1 MRHHQKG
8 RKFGRVRKVRT
19 GFMRSLAV
27 AFIRDEK
34 IQTTIAR
41 AKELRPYIE
50 KLITRGRNGDL
61 LAIRLITSRLGGNP
75 VAVKKL
81 VNDISPRYVGWP
93 GGYTRISKL
102 GNREGDGA
110 PMAVIELV
118 STTAKEISVP
128 AA

>member
-27 AFIRDEK
+27 SFIRDEK

-41 AKELRPYIE
+41 AKELRPFIE
-50 KLITRGRNGDL
+50 KLITRGRDGDVS
-61 LAIRLITSRLGGNP
+61 ARRMITARLGGNP

-81 VNDISPRYVGWP
+81 VDEISPRYIDRP
-93 GGYTRISKL
+93 GGYTRIAKL
-102 GNREGDGA
+102 PAREGDGA
-110 PMAVIELV
+110 QMAVIELV
-118 STTAKEISVP
+118 VDKETAPV